1 MYWLLPNLL
10 SYLERTYFIHFNNAF
25 FFMSDAI
32 NKDQLEL
39 FNHSPNCLL
48 VVSGNFDI
56 VSVSKCFCDD
66 YALNIRD
73 LEGVGLKIA
82 LDRIFARTRLKGHLY
97 YVEIESWLKN
107 HVADL
112 SDKKTKSDFSRNF
125 PGATYNAVER
135 EDALLC
141 ILISFTNALLDGV
154 LLDKS
159 ERESTLQAMADE
171 TDILISIVDDYG
183 KVEYRNPA
191 WERFIG
197 SAMPGEGR
205 FKWDEFIHPEDLE
218 PFQTLLYSSIVAR
231 TDFSSEFRIKNR
243 FGEFR
248 WLRVEGVSRTSIHG
262 RFMGYICT
270 GLDIT
275 QIKDQIEN
283 LASLNGA
290 LSDAHAQLKSSKEE
304 LQAAFDAAEMGSC
317 SLDLKTLKADMSVRY
332 RQLYGLPL
340 AGDINWDMVTGA
352 VDADYKDEVNEVLS
366 RAANFGTPV
375 DSIYPIRHLISGE
388 KRWMRVIGK
397 VRSDDDGKP
406 ESVYAVVID
415 VSKRME
421 EESRKNRFI
430 AMVSHE
436 LKTPLTSINGY
447 VQLLAH
453 KASRSSNAESIVVYR
468 KILGQLKKMD
478 RLIAGFLNI
487 SRLESGKLEITK
499 GPFDIADLVLQLKEE
514 FGTEVSTHQIVL
526 QNTSSLIINADRDRI
541 EMVIHN
547 LLSNAVKYSPIGS
560 EVLIAYGRTENALI
574 FTVSDSGKGI
584 LEEEK
589 SQVFDRYFK
598 SESAQ
603 EKTIAGFGIGLFL
616 CAEIINLHGG
626 KIWADNLSGSKGAVF
641 GFSLP
646 V

>member
-243 FGEFR
+243 FGK
-248 WLRVEGVSRTSIHG
+248 
-262 RFMGYICT
+262 YIYDT
-270 GLDIT
+270 
-275 QIKDQIEN
+275 
-283 LASLNGA
+283 
-290 LSDAHAQLKSSKEE
+290 
-304 LQAAFDAAEMGSC
+304 
-317 SLDLKTLKADMSVRY
+317 
-332 RQLYGLPL
+332 
-340 AGDINWDMVTGA
+340 
-352 VDADYKDEVNEVLS
+352 
-366 RAANFGTPV
+366 
-375 DSIYPIRHLISGE
+375 
-388 KRWMRVIGK
+388 
-397 VRSDDDGKP
+397 
-406 ESVYAVVID
+406 
-415 VSKRME
+415 
-421 EESRKNRFI
+421 
-430 AMVSHE
+430 
-436 LKTPLTSINGY
+436 
-447 VQLLAH
+447 
-453 KASRSSNAESIVVYR
+453 
-468 KILGQLKKMD
+468 
-478 RLIAGFLNI
+478 
-487 SRLESGKLEITK
+487 
-499 GPFDIADLVLQLKEE
+499 
-514 FGTEVSTHQIVL
+514 
-526 QNTSSLIINADRDRI
+526 
-541 EMVIHN
+541 
-547 LLSNAVKYSPIGS
+547 
-560 EVLIAYGRTENALI
+560 
-574 FTVSDSGKGI
+574 
-584 LEEEK
+584 
-589 SQVFDRYFK
+589 
-598 SESAQ
+598 
-603 EKTIAGFGIGLFL
+603 
-616 CAEIINLHGG
+616 
-626 KIWADNLSGSKGAVF
+626 
-641 GFSLP
+641 
-646 V
+646 